1 MSGLSWCSHRS
12 ASPHP
17 QTRSSP
23 VLCPVPKPVPTAIAI
38 PALPT
43 PRPHPA
49 IPVLRSSGAIRWAH
63 RLCHPTAAT
72 KSAAALL
79 ALGTP
84 SLQSFTVALGTEG
97 SKRAH
102 VVDRAPRGCH
112 RRTRTLQTFLLVSAQ
127 LKTDHVN
134 WARSSVT
141 KRADLTPALSV
152 SWGQWRGQ
160 EG

>member
-23 VLCPVPKPVPTAIAI
+23 VLCPVRKPVPTAIAI

-49 IPVLRSSGAIRWAH
+49 IPVLRSSGAFRWAH
-63 RLCHPTAAT
+63 RLCHPAAAT

-79 ALGTP
+79 VLGTP
-84 SLQSFTVALGTEG
+84 LQSFTVALGTEG

-127 LKTDHVN
+127 LKTDRVN